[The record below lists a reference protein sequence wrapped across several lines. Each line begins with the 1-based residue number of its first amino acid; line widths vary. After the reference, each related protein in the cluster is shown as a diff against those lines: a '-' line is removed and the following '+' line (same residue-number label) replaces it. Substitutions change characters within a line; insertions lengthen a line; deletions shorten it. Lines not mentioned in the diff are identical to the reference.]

1 MSSIVSLEK
10 HANTP
15 PKGAPYTLPFQN
27 INSRATV
34 RVIDFFPPN
43 LVDFAVP
50 RPRASE
56 YDILSEDDRSESAND
71 QSSSDPGERSEAEDR
86 QWEWRFGLALED
98 ALGSKHQER
107 ATIEVYVA
115 GQDGDGLLNLE
126 AEESVSFLT
135 TSF

>member
-43 LVDFAVP
+43 LVDFAVS

-71 QSSSDPGERSEAEDR
+71 QSSSDPGESSEAEDR

-107 ATIEVYVA
+107 TTIEVYVA

-126 AEESVSFLT
+126 AKESVSFLT